1 MISQKGALPID
12 TNRQKF
18 WLASASSRRLDLLA
32 QIGIKPEHVGPA
44 DIDETPKSGETPR
57 ELARRLASE
66 KATAVLTHIPE
77 NEDWV
82 ILAADTVV
90 AQGRRILPKA
100 ETQETAK
107 ACLKLLSG
115 RAHRVFSGVCLIS
128 KGKSML
134 RVADTRVVM
143 KRLSAEE
150 ITTYLDSQE
159 WLGKAGGYAIQ
170 GRADAFVKSLNGSY
184 SNVVGLPLYETSSL
198 LAGIGFKGGQNEHN
212 D

>member
-115 RAHRVFSGVCLIS
+115 RAHRVFSGVCLIY

-184 SNVVGLPLYETSSL
+184 SNVVGLPLFETSSL
-198 LAGIGFKGGQNEHN
+198 LASIGFKGGQNEHN

>member
-44 DIDETPKSGETPR
+44 DIDETPKSGETPK
-57 ELARRLASE
+57 ELAHRLASE

-115 RAHRVFSGVCLIS
+115 RAHRVFSGVCLIY

>member
-66 KATAVLTHIPE
+66 KATAVLSHIPE

-107 ACLKLLSG
+107 VCLKLLSG
-115 RAHRVFSGVCLIS
+115 RAHRVFSGVCLIY

>member
-1 MISQKGALPID
+1 MTSLKGALPID
-12 TNRQKF
+12 TNRQKL
-18 WLASASSRRLDLLA
+18 WLASASPRRLDLLA
-32 QIGIKPEHVGPA
+32 QIDIKPDNVGPA
-44 DIDETPKSGETPR
+44 DINETPQSGETPR

-66 KATAVLTHIPE
+66 KAAAVLKNIPE
-77 NEDWV
+77 NEDWI

-100 ETQETAK
+100 ETEETAK
-107 ACLKLLSG
+107 ACLQLLSG
-115 RAHRVFSGVCLIS
+115 RAHRVYSGVCLLY

-143 KRLSAEE
+143 KKLSDEE
-150 ITTYLDSQE
+150 IKAYLDSME
-159 WLGKAGGYAIQ
+159 WQGKAGGYAIQ
-170 GRADAFVKSLNGSY
+170 GQADAFVKSLNGSY

-198 LAGIGFKGGQNEHN
+198 LTGIGFKGGQNANN

>member
-1 MISQKGALPID
+1 MTSLKGALPID
-12 TNRQKF
+12 TNRQKL
-18 WLASASSRRLDLLA
+18 WLASASPRRLDLLA
-32 QIGIKPEHVGPA
+32 QIDIKPDNVGPA
-44 DIDETPKSGETPR
+44 DINETPQSGETPR

-66 KATAVLTHIPE
+66 KADAVSKNIPE
-77 NEDWV
+77 NEDWI

-100 ETQETAK
+100 ETEETAK
-107 ACLKLLSG
+107 ACLQLLSG
-115 RAHRVFSGVCLIS
+115 RAHRVYSGVCLLY

-143 KRLSAEE
+143 KKLSDEE
-150 ITTYLDSQE
+150 IKTYLDSME
-159 WLGKAGGYAIQ
+159 WQGKAGGYAIQ
-170 GRADAFVKSLNGSY
+170 GQADAFVKSLNGSY

-198 LAGIGFKGGQNEHN
+198 LTGIGFKGGQNANN

>member
-12 TNRQKF
+12 INKQKL
-18 WLASASSRRLDLLA
+18 WLASASPRRLDLLA
-32 QIGIKPEHVGPA
+32 QIGIKPEQVGPA

-77 NEDWV
+77 NEDWI

-115 RAHRVFSGVCLIS
+115 RAHRVFSGVCLIY

-143 KRLSAEE
+143 KRFSAEE

-159 WLGKAGGYAIQ
+159 WRGKAGGYAIQ

-198 LAGIGFKGGQNEHN
+198 LAGIGFKGRQNEHN

>member
-1 MISQKGALPID
+1 MTSLKGALPID
-12 TNRQKF
+12 TNRQKL
-18 WLASASSRRLDLLA
+18 WLASASPRRLDLLA
-32 QIGIKPEHVGPA
+32 QIDIKPDNVGPT
-44 DIDETPKSGETPR
+44 DIDETPQSGETPR

-66 KATAVLTHIPE
+66 KAAAVLTNIPE
-77 NEDWV
+77 NEDWI

-100 ETQETAK
+100 ETEETAK
-107 ACLKLLSG
+107 ACLQLLSG
-115 RAHRVFSGVCLIS
+115 RAHRVYSGVCLLY

-143 KRLSAEE
+143 KKLSDEE
-150 ITTYLDSQE
+150 IKTYLDSME
-159 WLGKAGGYAIQ
+159 WQGKAGGYAIQ
-170 GRADAFVKSLNGSY
+170 GQADAFVKSLNGSY

-198 LAGIGFKGGQNEHN
+198 LTGMGFKGGQNANN

>member
-1 MISQKGALPID
+1 MLALLILTRHLNLVKRPENWRVASLQK
-12 TNRQKF
+12 
-18 WLASASSRRLDLLA
+18 
-32 QIGIKPEHVGPA
+32 
-44 DIDETPKSGETPR
+44 
-57 ELARRLASE
+57 

-115 RAHRVFSGVCLIS
+115 RAHRVFSGVCLIY

-159 WLGKAGGYAIQ
+159 WRGKAGGYAIQ

>member
-1 MISQKGALPID
+1 MTSLKGALPID
-12 TNRQKF
+12 TNRQKL
-18 WLASASSRRLDLLA
+18 WLASASPRRLDLLA
-32 QIGIKPEHVGPA
+32 QIDIKPDNVGPA
-44 DIDETPKSGETPR
+44 DIDETPQSGETPR

-66 KATAVLTHIPE
+66 KAAAVLKNIPE
-77 NEDWV
+77 NEDWI

-100 ETQETAK
+100 ETEETAK
-107 ACLKLLSG
+107 ACLHLLSG
-115 RAHRVFSGVCLIS
+115 RAHRVYSGVCLLY

-143 KRLSAEE
+143 KKLSDEE
-150 ITTYLDSQE
+150 IKTYLDSME
-159 WLGKAGGYAIQ
+159 WQGKAGGYAIQ
-170 GRADAFVKSLNGSY
+170 GQADAFVKSLNGSY

-198 LAGIGFKGGQNEHN
+198 LTGIGFKGGQNANN

>member
-1 MISQKGALPID
+1 MTSLKGALPID
-12 TNRQKF
+12 TNRQKL
-18 WLASASSRRLDLLA
+18 WLASASPRRLDLLA
-32 QIGIKPEHVGPA
+32 QIDIKPDNVGPA
-44 DIDETPKSGETPR
+44 DIDETPQSGETPR

-66 KATAVLTHIPE
+66 KAAAVLTNIPE
-77 NEDWV
+77 NEDWI

-100 ETQETAK
+100 ETEETAK
-107 ACLKLLSG
+107 ACLQLLSG
-115 RAHRVFSGVCLIS
+115 RAHRVYSGVCLLY

-143 KRLSAEE
+143 KKLSDEE
-150 ITTYLDSQE
+150 IKTYLDSME
-159 WLGKAGGYAIQ
+159 WQGKAGGYAIQ
-170 GRADAFVKSLNGSY
+170 GQADAFVKSLNGSY

-198 LAGIGFKGGQNEHN
+198 LTGMGFKGGQNANN

>member
-32 QIGIKPEHVGPA
+32 QIGIKPEYVGPA

-107 ACLKLLSG
+107 VCLKLLSG
-115 RAHRVFSGVCLIS
+115 RAHRVFSGVCLIYN
-128 KGKSML
+128 GKSML

-143 KRLSAEE
+143 KRLSADE

-159 WLGKAGGYAIQ
+159 WRGKAGGYAIQ
-170 GRADAFVKSLNGSY
+170 GLADAFVKSLNGSY
-184 SNVVGLPLYETSSL
+184 SNVVGLPLFETSSL
-198 LAGIGFKGGQNEHN
+198 LASIGFKGGQNEHN

>member
-1 MISQKGALPID
+1 MISQKGASLID
-12 TNRQKF
+12 TNRQKL
-18 WLASASSRRLDLLA
+18 WLASASPRRLDLLA

-57 ELARRLASE
+57 ELARRLALE
-66 KATAVLTHIPE
+66 KAAAVLTHIPE

-115 RAHRVFSGVCLIS
+115 RAHRVFSGVCLIY

-150 ITTYLDSQE
+150 ITTYLDSHE
-159 WLGKAGGYAIQ
+159 LLDKAGGYAIQ
-170 GRADAFVKSLNGSY
+170 GRADAFVKSLNGPF
-184 SNVVGLPLYETSSL
+184 SNVVGLPLFETSSL

>member
-1 MISQKGALPID
+1 MTSLKGALPID
-12 TNRQKF
+12 TNRQKL
-18 WLASASSRRLDLLA
+18 WLASASPRRLDLLA
-32 QIGIKPEHVGPA
+32 QIDIKPDNVGPA
-44 DIDETPKSGETPR
+44 DIDETPQSGETPR
-57 ELARRLASE
+57 ELARRLAFE
-66 KATAVLTHIPE
+66 KAAAVLKHIPE
-77 NEDWV
+77 NEDWI

-100 ETQETAK
+100 ETEETAK
-107 ACLKLLSG
+107 ACLQLLSG
-115 RAHRVFSGVCLIS
+115 RAHRVYSGVCLLY

-143 KRLSAEE
+143 KKLSDEE
-150 ITTYLDSQE
+150 IKTYLDSME
-159 WLGKAGGYAIQ
+159 WQGKAGGYAIQ

-198 LAGIGFKGGQNEHN
+198 LTGIGFKGRQNANN

>member
-32 QIGIKPEHVGPA
+32 QIGIKPEHIGPA

-115 RAHRVFSGVCLIS
+115 RAHRVFSGVCLIY

-150 ITTYLDSQE
+150 ITTYLNSQE

>member
-1 MISQKGALPID
+1 MTSLKGALPID
-12 TNRQKF
+12 TNRQKL
-18 WLASASSRRLDLLA
+18 WLASASPRRLDLLA
-32 QIGIKPEHVGPA
+32 QIDIKPDNVGPA
-44 DIDETPKSGETPR
+44 DIDETPQSGETPR

-66 KATAVLTHIPE
+66 KAAAVLTNIPE
-77 NEDWV
+77 NEDWI

-100 ETQETAK
+100 ETEETAK
-107 ACLKLLSG
+107 ACLQLLSG
-115 RAHRVFSGVCLIS
+115 RAHRVYSGVCLLY

-143 KRLSAEE
+143 KKLSDEE
-150 ITTYLDSQE
+150 IKTYLDSME
-159 WLGKAGGYAIQ
+159 WQGKAGGYAIQ
-170 GRADAFVKSLNGSY
+170 GQADAFVKSLNGSY

-198 LAGIGFKGGQNEHN
+198 LTGIGFKGGQNANN

>member
-115 RAHRVFSGVCLIS
+115 RAHRVFSGVCLIY

-150 ITTYLDSQE
+150 ITTYLDSKD

-184 SNVVGLPLYETSSL
+184 SNVVGLPLYETSLL
-198 LAGIGFKGGQNEHN
+198 LAGIGVKGVQNEHN

>member
-1 MISQKGALPID
+1 MTSLKGALPID
-12 TNRQKF
+12 TNRQKL
-18 WLASASSRRLDLLA
+18 WLASASPRRLDLLA
-32 QIGIKPEHVGPA
+32 QIDIKPDNVGPA
-44 DIDETPKSGETPR
+44 DIDETPQSGETPR
-57 ELARRLASE
+57 ELARRLAFE
-66 KATAVLTHIPE
+66 KAAAVLTHIPE
-77 NEDWV
+77 NEDWI

-100 ETQETAK
+100 ETEETAK
-107 ACLKLLSG
+107 ACLQLLSG
-115 RAHRVFSGVCLIS
+115 RAHRVYSGVCLLY

-143 KRLSAEE
+143 KKLSDEE
-150 ITTYLDSQE
+150 IKTYLDNME
-159 WLGKAGGYAIQ
+159 WQGKAGGYAIQ

-198 LAGIGFKGGQNEHN
+198 LTGIGFKGRQNANN

>member
-1 MISQKGALPID
+1 MYLSRALMA
-12 TNRQKF
+12 RCF
-18 WLASASSRRLDLLA
+18 CVLLLLA
-32 QIGIKPEHVGPA
+32 QIGIKPEHIGPA

-115 RAHRVFSGVCLIS
+115 RAHRVFSGVCLIY

>member
-115 RAHRVFSGVCLIS
+115 RAHRVFSGVCLTY

-143 KRLSAEE
+143 KKLSAEE
-150 ITTYLDSQE
+150 IKTYLDSQE
-159 WLGKAGGYAIQ
+159 WRGKAGGYAIQ

>member
-1 MISQKGALPID
+1 MTSLKGALPID
-12 TNRQKF
+12 TNRQKL
-18 WLASASSRRLDLLA
+18 WLASASPRRLDLLA
-32 QIGIKPEHVGPA
+32 QIDIKPDNVGPA
-44 DIDETPKSGETPR
+44 DINETPQSGETPR

-66 KATAVLTHIPE
+66 KAAGVLKNIPE
-77 NEDWV
+77 NEDWI

-100 ETQETAK
+100 ETEETAK
-107 ACLKLLSG
+107 ACLQLLSG
-115 RAHRVFSGVCLIS
+115 RAHRVYSGVCLLY

-143 KRLSAEE
+143 KKLSDEE
-150 ITTYLDSQE
+150 IKTYLDSME
-159 WLGKAGGYAIQ
+159 WQGKAGGYAIQ
-170 GRADAFVKSLNGSY
+170 GQADAFVKSLNGSY

-198 LAGIGFKGGQNEHN
+198 LTGIGFKGGQNANN

>member
-115 RAHRVFSGVCLIS
+115 RAHRVFSGVCLIY

>member
-1 MISQKGALPID
+1 MTSLKGALPID
-12 TNRQKF
+12 TNRQKL
-18 WLASASSRRLDLLA
+18 WLASASPRRLDLLA
-32 QIGIKPEHVGPA
+32 QIDIKPDNVGPA
-44 DIDETPKSGETPR
+44 DIDETPQSGETPR

-66 KATAVLTHIPE
+66 KAAAVLKNIPE
-77 NEDWV
+77 NEDWI

-100 ETQETAK
+100 ETEETAK
-107 ACLKLLSG
+107 ACLQLLSG
-115 RAHRVFSGVCLIS
+115 RAHRVYSGVCLLY

-143 KRLSAEE
+143 KKLSDEE
-150 ITTYLDSQE
+150 IKTYLDSME
-159 WLGKAGGYAIQ
+159 WQGKAGGYAIQ
-170 GRADAFVKSLNGSY
+170 GQADAFVKSLNGSY

-198 LAGIGFKGGQNEHN
+198 LTGIGFKGGQNANN

>member
-1 MISQKGALPID
+1 MTSLKGALPID
-12 TNRQKF
+12 TNRQKL
-18 WLASASSRRLDLLA
+18 WLASASPRRLDLLA
-32 QIGIKPEHVGPA
+32 QIDIKPDNVGPA
-44 DIDETPKSGETPR
+44 DINETPQSGETPR

-66 KATAVLTHIPE
+66 KAAAVLTNIPK
-77 NEDWV
+77 NEDWI

-100 ETQETAK
+100 EKEETAK
-107 ACLKLLSG
+107 ACLQLLSG
-115 RAHRVFSGVCLIS
+115 RAHRVYSGVCLLY

-143 KRLSAEE
+143 KKLSDEE
-150 ITTYLDSQE
+150 IKTYLDSME
-159 WLGKAGGYAIQ
+159 WQGKAGGYAIQ
-170 GRADAFVKSLNGSY
+170 GQADAFVKSLNGSY

-198 LAGIGFKGGQNEHN
+198 LTGIGFKGVQNANN

>member
-1 MISQKGALPID
+1 MILQKGAFLID
-12 TNRQKF
+12 TNRQKL
-18 WLASASSRRLDLLA
+18 WLASASPRRLDLLA

-100 ETQETAK
+100 ETREIAK
-107 ACLKLLSG
+107 ACLKVLSG
-115 RAHRVFSGVCLIS
+115 RSHRVFSGVCLIY

-143 KRLSAEE
+143 KRLSADE

-198 LAGIGFKGGQNEHN
+198 LAGIGFKGVQNEHN